1 MECLPCHLFYNI
13 KHLMNK
19 QNTRKKSSNTLKEY
33 YSDIAMARGFTIL
46 NYIRSSDQA
55 KNTNTVLYA
64 VGSSFKNKKYIDDL
78 SKKIAVE
85 VKINHSLRHGLVR
98 FLPVPT
104 PRDFVI
110 KIVDVDCMVDLFN
123 ELDDYLLIEYL
134 LFNSSI
140 ESSFLDKAKV
150 KGNHYA
156 YQEVVKRD
164 SQYLIYGI
172 DSDNQ
177 ESDTGIME
185 FVSYGINTPGELT
198 CFL

>member
-1 MECLPCHLFYNI
+1 
-13 KHLMNK
+13 
-19 QNTRKKSSNTLKEY
+19 
-33 YSDIAMARGFTIL
+33 
-46 NYIRSSDQA
+46 
-55 KNTNTVLYA
+55 
-64 VGSSFKNKKYIDDL
+64 
-78 SKKIAVE
+78 
-85 VKINHSLRHGLVR
+85 
-98 FLPVPT
+98 
-104 PRDFVI
+104 
-110 KIVDVDCMVDLFN
+110 MVDLFN

-140 ESSFLDKAKV
+140 ESSFLNKAKV
-150 KGNHYA
+150 KGDHYA